1 MAPFLAAAIPP
12 YPTRQQ
18 FQQARQQQQQQQQQQ
33 QPKTKQEE
41 EEEPLTPPRTKSPPD
56 KTGQKYP
63 ISPTAA
69 NTLSAQP
76 QIKKRPHC
84 NSDSAAAAA
93 AASAASSV
101 PTPVPPPSPSTYS
114 SLLVPPSP
122 LSKTQQPS
130 TGRTRPTDPRKA
142 AQLRRSQ
149 SLSSDCK
156 LSDKSSDKPK
166 EKTEMKQQ
174 QQQQER
180 QKKVPAPP
188 SNSNSLDK
196 TPKVQT
202 YQERKEQQ
210 RAEKKEDKKSPVERS
225 EVVSSILDKLDMKML
240 APNMGPLRSPT
251 TPSASAMVLQSSER
265 FRRDP
270 RKRPTHQQQHQ
281 KGRPSRSPPSTQA
294 AFGTPSPTTSQGS
307 EASRSTRPRDPRLER
322 RLSQELGS
330 PPPERRENSMMLSPP
345 PPPLPSLGAFTANS
359 KGSAV
364 ATQPP
369 SLLTKPQ
376 EALPSDLNLFSAAAG
391 ASKQPQSLSQSQQ
404 EALQQQRQHRL
415 YQQRKKKVPTE
426 QPKTSSASGDGKKDP
441 LEGLLVRSKAT
452 SSWKRSKSDEPQQQQ
467 QQQLSGGAAAVK
479 VIPFSNTTAAI
490 TVQRSQQVI
499 LEKETVKVLC
509 VL

>member
-1 MAPFLAAAIPP
+1 M
-12 YPTRQQ
+12 
-18 FQQARQQQQQQQQQQ
+18 
-33 QPKTKQEE
+33 
-41 EEEPLTPPRTKSPPD
+41 
-56 KTGQKYP
+56 
-63 ISPTAA
+63 
-69 NTLSAQP
+69 
-76 QIKKRPHC
+76 
-84 NSDSAAAAA
+84 
-93 AASAASSV
+93 
-101 PTPVPPPSPSTYS
+101 
-114 SLLVPPSP
+114 
-122 LSKTQQPS
+122 
-130 TGRTRPTDPRKA
+130 
-142 AQLRRSQ
+142 RRSQ

-270 RKRPTHQQQHQ
+270 RKSTTHQQQRQ

-307 EASRSTRPRDPRLER
+307 ETSRSTRPRDPRLER

-345 PPPLPSLGAFTANS
+345 PPPLPPLGAFTAHS

-415 YQQRKKKVPTE
+415 YQQRRKKVPTE
-426 QPKTSSASGDGKKDP
+426 EPNTSSSANGDGKKDP

-467 QQQLSGGAAAVK
+467 QQQQQLSGEAAAVK
-479 VIPFSNTTAAI
+479 VIPFSNTAAAV

-499 LEKETVKVLC
+499 T
-509 VL
+509 